1 MQTRKR
7 PSHLRM
13 IIALGIALPSFI
25 GLLAVQ
31 SKAVVSETDVRQ
43 PGLQID
49 GSSTV
54 TATLRQTTS
63 TLPATSTSL
72 PENGLPTSS
81 SLFPSSL
88 YAFIQVPSGTVPEPY
103 VILTAFSSL
112 PRTVSVTIRG
122 FVNSLEFICTQSPC
136 VIDLETSSRL
146 VFAAYAESGESSE
159 TVIASVSVTQVIDG
173 YLVTIDSVSQFS
185 SFSNSCSLAWGISDD
200 GNPVTWDDF
209 VQFPYQLHTQKTLHY
224 LATQLLI
231 TGIVDAS
238 DCPAGGLSIGLSW
251 PTACGL
257 ERASQTMIEWQNQ
270 YDDYI
275 WLASRD
281 HGIPPKIL
289 KTLIEVESQFWPGN
303 SRFYLDEYGLGQT
316 NQLGVDV
323 LLRRDPTFYQRICPS
338 VLSDCSRPYPSLPP
352 LEQAMI
358 RGAVMNLMDATCPE
372 CTYGFDLNKAKES
385 VIILGQLLKANCQQV
400 DYILSIAQVPDPDA
414 DAATATASAETQER
428 LQRWIRQGG
437 DLATAAVA
445 TIIASGDGDSA
456 TTSYEDLWRFTFLAY
471 HSGLSCFQEAVK
483 ETVRDHQPI
492 TWENVEERISCRGGA
507 DYVNGF
513 MGNLASFDLY
523 LYQPSAASTV
533 VVAPTI
539 IPTRTPV
546 PSPTPFI
553 STATVRVE
561 VFIDRNG
568 NGSPDEGEWIDA
580 MSVLLETS
588 TNQQLTQRTQNGI
601 AIFDMSGFMPG
612 IDVNVSLPGLY
623 RNERFELPQQGEVRV
638 TFMFEAPP
646 LPTTIP

>member
-1 MQTRKR
+1 MSVKKR
-7 PSHLRM
+7 HSPLR
-13 IIALGIALPSFI
+13 IIVALGIALPSFI
-25 GLLAVQ
+25 GILAVQ
-31 SKAVVSETDVRQ
+31 AKVVASQSEVSESR
-43 PGLQID
+43 LQIT
-49 GSSTV
+49 SSPSV
-54 TATLRQTTS
+54 TPTLRQPASVLLSPTS
-63 TLPATSTSL
+63 TGL
-72 PENGLPTSS
+72 PENSLPTSS
-81 SLFPSSL
+81 SAFSSSL
-88 YAFIQVPSGTVPEPY
+88 YTYIQAPSGTIPRPY

-122 FVNSLEFICTQSPC
+122 FVNSQEFICTQSPC
-136 VIDLETSSRL
+136 VIDLEDSSRL

-185 SFSNSCSLAWGISDD
+185 SFSNSCSLAWGVSDQE
-200 GNPVTWDDF
+200 NVTWDDF
-209 VQFPYQLHTQKTLHY
+209 VQFPYEINTQKTLHY

-257 ERASQTMIEWQNQ
+257 ERASQAMIEWQNR

-275 WLASRD
+275 WLASRN

-289 KTLIEVESQFWPGN
+289 KTLIEVETQFWPGN

-323 LLRRDPTFYQRICPS
+323 LIRKDPTLYQRVCPS
-338 VLSDCSRPYPSLPP
+338 VLSDCARPYLSLDG
-352 LEQAMI
+352 LQQAMI
-358 RGAVMNLMDATCPE
+358 RGAVMNLMDASCAN

-385 VIILGQLLKANCQQV
+385 VATLAQLMKANCQQV

-414 DAATATASAETQER
+414 DAATATAAAETEER
-428 LQRWIRQGG
+428 LQKWIREGG
-437 DLATAAVA
+437 DAATAAVA
-445 TIIASGDGDSA
+445 TIIARGDGD

-471 HSGLSCFQEAVK
+471 HSGLSCFQEAVRA
-483 ETVRDHQPI
+483 TVRDDQPI
-492 TWENVEERISCRGGA
+492 TWENVEERIRCRGGR

-513 MGNLASFDLY
+513 MGNLLSFDLY
-523 LYQPSAASTV
+523 LYQPSQTSTV
-533 VVAPTI
+533 IVGPTI
-539 IPTRTPV
+539 IPTRTPF
-546 PSPTPFI
+546 PSPTAFV
-553 STATVRVE
+553 STATVRVQ

-568 NGSPDEGEWIDA
+568 NGSPDEGEWVDA

-588 TNQQLTQRTQNGI
+588 TNQQITQRTQNGVTV
-601 AIFDMSGFMPG
+601 FDMSGYTPG
-612 IDVNVSLPGLY
+612 IGINVSLPGLY
-623 RNERFELPQQGEVRV
+623 RNERFELPQQGEVTV
-638 TFMFEAPP
+638 TFRFEAPP

>member
-1 MQTRKR
+1 MPTKKR
-7 PSHLRM
+7 HSPLRI
-13 IIALGIALPSFI
+13 IIALGIVLPSFI
-25 GLLAVQ
+25 GILAVQ
-31 SKAVVSETDVRQ
+31 AKVAASESAVSQ
-43 PGLQID
+43 PGLQVT
-49 GSSTV
+49 SSPSATP
-54 TATLRQTTS
+54 TLRQPASALLSQTS
-63 TLPATSTSL
+63 TGL

-81 SLFPSSL
+81 SIFPSSL
-88 YAFIQVPSGTVPEPY
+88 YAFIQVPSGPVPRPY

-122 FVNSLEFICTQSPC
+122 FVNSQEFVCTGSPC
-136 VIDLETSSRL
+136 IIDLEDSSRL
-146 VFAAYAESGESSE
+146 VFAAYSESGESSE
-159 TVIASVSVTQVIDG
+159 TVIASVSVTQVVGG

-185 SFSNSCSLAWGISDD
+185 SFSNSCSLAWGLSDQE
-200 GNPVTWDDF
+200 NPVTWDDF
-209 VQFPYQLHTQKTLHY
+209 VQFPYEINTQKTLHY

-238 DCPAGGLSIGLSW
+238 DCPSGGLSIGLSW

-257 ERASQTMIEWQNQ
+257 ERASRAMIEWQNQ

-289 KTLIEVESQFWPGN
+289 KTVIEVESQFWPGN

-323 LLRRDPTFYQRICPS
+323 LLRKDPTLYQRVCPS
-338 VLSDCSRPYPSLPP
+338 VLSDCARPYLSLDG
-352 LEQAMI
+352 LQQAMI
-358 RGAVMNLMDATCPE
+358 RGAVMNLMDARCAN
-372 CTYGFDLNKAKES
+372 CSYGFDLNKAKES
-385 VIILGQLLKANCQQV
+385 ISILAQLLKANCQQV

-414 DAATATASAETQER
+414 DAATATAAAETEER
-428 LQRWIRQGG
+428 LQKWIREGG
-437 DLATAAVA
+437 DAATAAVA
-445 TIIASGDGDSA
+445 TIIARGDGD

-483 ETVRDHQPI
+483 ATVRDDQPI
-492 TWENVEERISCRGGA
+492 TWENVEERIPCRGGR

-513 MGNLASFDLY
+513 IGNLLSFDLY

-546 PSPTPFI
+546 SSPTPFV

-561 VFIDRNG
+561 VFMDRNG
-568 NGSPDEGEWIDA
+568 NRSPDEGEWIDA

-588 TNQQLTQRTQNGI
+588 TNQQITQRTQNGI
-601 AIFDMSGFMPG
+601 TVFDMSGYTPG
-612 IDVNVSLPGLY
+612 IGINVSLPGLY
-623 RNERFELPQQGEVRV
+623 RNERFELPQQGEVTV

-646 LPTTIP
+646 LPTSIP